1 MLYLDGGQI
10 VVTFV
15 SRVETIGLSVRGQPD
30 ASLPFRV
37 CALFIDAATGKVN
50 TRGEWPT
57 ASAESCVLRSTGGR
71 FVVFTPDKLF
81 LYSPSLQLL
90 KELDLPLRSEAT
102 WETWS
107 LFSSPRGRYL
117 LVKYDAEANA
127 RLPWKRPQLR
137 FPPGGHGCIEDLSI
151 ADAEEGED
159 LYDTEQLSAL
169 GKWTRKLAGCT
180 SLPDSISD
188 DGLLVLGGKIGRFD
202 QPWRPFSW
210 LEPSLGRF
218 INDQALIQLR
228 RKPPKLLGFDLHDTH
243 GQLLLREDFHDS
255 GDIIWGGRF
264 CRSSGGQRLAFA
276 FDKGKGGIEIL
287 DIAPHYSLSRIVVFD
302 IPSRQW
308 VYKLDG
314 KQQRITKISGLAL
327 SSDGKQ
333 LAIID
338 QNGVL
343 KAYRLP

>member
-15 SRVETIGLSVRGQPD
+15 STVEATGLSVRGRPD
-30 ASLPFRV
+30 ASLPFRL

-50 TRGEWPT
+50 THGEWPT

-90 KELDLPLRSEAT
+90 RELDPALRSEAT
-102 WETWS
+102 WETWGLS
-107 LFSSPRGRYL
+107 SSPRGRYL
-117 LVKYDAEANA
+117 LVKYDAKANA
-127 RLPWKRPQLR
+127 RLPKRPAQLR
-137 FPPGGHGCIEDLSI
+137 FPPGGKGCIEDLSI

-169 GKWTRKLAGCT
+169 GKWTKKLAGCT

-188 DGLLVLGGKIGRFD
+188 DGMLVLGDKIGRFD

-218 INDQALIQLR
+218 INDQVLIELR
-228 RKPPKLLGFDLHDTH
+228 RKPPRLLGFDLHDTR
-243 GQLLLREDFHDS
+243 GRLLLREEFHDS
-255 GDIIWGGRF
+255 SDIIWVRF
-264 CRSSGGQRLAFA
+264 CQSSGGQRFAFT
-276 FDKGKGGIEIL
+276 FDKGKGGSKIL
-287 DIAPHYSLSRIVVFD
+287 DIAPHYSLSRITVFD
-302 IPSRQW
+302 IPSRRW

-314 KQQRITKISGLAL
+314 KRQRITEISGLAL

-333 LAIID
+333 LAVID
-338 QNGVL
+338 QSGVL